1 MKRSRRWPRF
11 GVLVLW
17 GAGLVAFW
25 LVTRAR
31 EGSAGAQLEGWLQ
44 AIATHPLGWLWLVGI
59 YLLRPLLLL
68 PMTILTV
75 FTGFLFDLGWGL
87 AYALTA
93 TLASAS
99 LAYLLARFLRLR
111 GSSQRGTALLDN
123 LRSRAF
129 ETVLVARLVSVPG
142 DLVNYASGALRIS
155 FPAFFIATAIGGLPG
170 MVAGVLAGTSIEGGF
185 RFGGLRLDP
194 WLFGVS
200 VALLLGN
207 LVVAQVLR
215 RRRGRGWLER

>member
-11 GVLVLW
+11 GILALWAAVLI
-17 GAGLVAFW
+17 AFW
-25 LVTRAR
+25 LVTRTR
-31 EGSAGAQLEGWLQ
+31 EGGAGAQLEGWLQ

-75 FTGFLFDLGWGL
+75 FTGFLFGLGWGL
-87 AYALTA
+87 AYALIA

-111 GSSQRGTALLDN
+111 GSSQRGTAFLEG

-129 ETVLVARLVSVPG
+129 ETVIIARLVSVPG

-155 FPAFFIATAIGGLPG
+155 FPAFFTATAIGGLPG
-170 MVAGVLAGTSIEGGF
+170 MGAGVLAGASIEGSF

-200 VALLLGN
+200 AALLLAN

-215 RRRGRGWLER
+215 RYLRRG

>member
-11 GVLVLW
+11 GILALWAAVLIT
-17 GAGLVAFW
+17 FW

-75 FTGFLFDLGWGL
+75 FTGFLFGLGWGL
-87 AYALTA
+87 AYALIA

-99 LAYLLARFLRLR
+99 LAYLLARFLRLG
-111 GSSQRGTALLDN
+111 GSGSPRRGTAFLEG

-170 MVAGVLAGTSIEGGF
+170 MGAGVLAGASIEGSF

-200 VALLLGN
+200 AALLLGN
-207 LVVAQVLR
+207 LVVAQALR
-215 RRRGRGWLER
+215 RRRRRG

>member
-11 GVLVLW
+11 GILALW
-17 GAGLVAFW
+17 AAVLVAFW
-25 LVTRAR
+25 LVTRTR
-31 EGSAGAQLEGWLQ
+31 EGGAGAQLEGWLQ

-75 FTGFLFDLGWGL
+75 FTGFLFGLGWGL
-87 AYALTA
+87 AYALIA

-111 GSSQRGTALLDN
+111 GSPRRSTAFLEG

-129 ETVLVARLVSVPG
+129 ETVIIARLVSVPG

-170 MVAGVLAGTSIEGGF
+170 MGAGVLAGTSIEGSF

-194 WLFGVS
+194 WLFGAS
-200 VALLLGN
+200 AALLLAN

-215 RRRGRGWLER
+215 RYLRRG